1 MVEVEID
8 ASTGDEI
15 ILITR
20 RGRDFLVLRDKVTK
34 RFIRFLRRISIAVT
48 KTLNYDSPRGK
59 GNSIYIDAKAITDIT
74 PDKFRERVD
83 IVRELDTAID
93 EVVTQFFGATL
104 GSMIE
109 GETIGIEYSSKIEGI
124 LYPNARVYLA
134 WGRDHPIKDTFRE
147 VML

>member
-1 MVEVEID
+1 MVEVEDD

-15 ILITR
+15 LLITR

-34 RFIRFLRRISIAVT
+34 RFIKFLKRISIAVT
-48 KTLNYDSPRGK
+48 KTLDYDSPRSK
-59 GNSIYIDAKAITDIT
+59 QNNIYIDAKAITDIT
-74 PDKFRERVD
+74 AEKFSERVD
-83 IVRELDTAID
+83 IVRELDSAID
-93 EVVTQFFGATL
+93 EVVTQFFGETL

-109 GETIGIEYSSKIEGI
+109 GETIGVEYSSEIEGM

-134 WGRDHPIKDTFRE
+134 WGRDHPVKGTSRE

>member
-34 RFIRFLRRISIAVT
+34 RFIRFLRRVSIAVI
-48 KTLNYDSPRGK
+48 KALDYDSSRGK
-59 GNSIYIDAKAITDIT
+59 GNNIYIDAKAITDIT
-74 PDKFRERVD
+74 PDKFRNRIE
-83 IVRELDTAID
+83 IVRSLRDAID
-93 EVVTQFFGATL
+93 GVVKEYFGATL
-104 GSMIE
+104 SMMISLV
-109 GETIGIEYSSKIEGI
+109 TVGIEYSSELEGI

-134 WGRDHPIKDTFRE
+134 WGRDYPIKDTFIE